1 MDFIVVISLQSLYD
15 ASVCLKATLPQ
26 LVNVIYHVIVRLWE
40 EEEKRRRR
48 RGGEKGEEGRRERG
62 GGEERKRRRDD
73 RLDNEPGAVL
83 HVLVVSY
90 LVHLDLELCC
100 LMEDVENDLKILL
113 ELSSNS

>member
-1 MDFIVVISLQSLYD
+1 M
-15 ASVCLKATLPQ
+15 
-26 LVNVIYHVIVRLWE
+26 
-40 EEEKRRRR
+40 
-48 RGGEKGEEGRRERG
+48 
-62 GGEERKRRRDD
+62 
-73 RLDNEPGAVL
+73 DNEPGAVL